1 MVFNVPLVIT
11 FGSSVNYR
19 LLEVLKDSPLV
30 GVHYL
35 SSNPLS
41 PFFEVVDRFG
51 GVRGFHL
58 HSHFKSLAV

>member
-19 LLEVLKDSPLV
+19 LLEVLKDTPFV

-35 SSNPLS
+35 SSYPFS
-41 PFFEVVDRFG
+41 PFFEVVDWFG
-51 GVRGFHL
+51 GI
-58 HSHFKSLAV
+58 